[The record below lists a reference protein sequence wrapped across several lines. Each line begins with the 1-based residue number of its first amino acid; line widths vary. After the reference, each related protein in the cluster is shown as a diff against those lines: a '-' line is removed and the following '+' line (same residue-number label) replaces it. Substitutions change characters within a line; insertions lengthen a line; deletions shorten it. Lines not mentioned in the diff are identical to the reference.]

1 MGFLE
6 PVVAALPLEAEA
18 ERLREVLAIKL
29 DGALAKQPAAL
40 AS

>member
-6 PVVAALPLEAEA
+6 PVVAALPLDAEA
-18 ERLREVLAIKL
+18 DRLREVLASKL
-29 DGALAKQPAAL
+29 DAALTKLPAAL

>member
-6 PVVAALPLEAEA
+6 PVVAALPLDAEA
-18 ERLREVLAIKL
+18 ERLRYVLAAKL
-29 DGALAKQPAAL
+29 DAALAKQPAAL